1 MAASERYNTRFEDA
15 LARRLGVEFLER
27 PTGRRDLRPVRE
39 IDGVPP
45 DLLQH
50 FSRRRAAIEQRYAEL
65 RRAYRAAHGREPD
78 RSTQIQLAQQATLE
92 TREAKGVGRTLAEQ
106 VADRERG
113 EADGVGRQNDR
124 RAILVEQLGYAVPV
138 LVRQRLQDLKLGPF
152 KRMLDLGCGT
162 GLTGG
167 TLRDMVDD
175 ITGIDISENMV
186 EIAHEK
192 DLYETLYV
200 AEVEDFLEDNDDE
213 AFDLVTATDVL
224 PYLGALEPL
233 FFGAAENMVE
243 GGIFVFS
250 SETLPEEVFAGR
262 SYMVGPH
269 QRFAHAETYVR
280 ERLAATGFDLI
291 EISEINVRMQ
301 DGNPTPGHLVIA
313 RLKG

>member
-1 MAASERYNTRFEDA
+1 MAKIDEEA
-15 LARRLGVEFLER
+15 LAEAYNRALALEKAGDIDAAVKAYEEVLAIDPEDHGGASVRIAALG
-27 PTGRRDLRPVRE
+27 
-39 IDGVPP
+39 
-45 DLLQH
+45 
-50 FSRRRAAIEQRYAEL
+50 
-65 RRAYRAAHGREPD
+65 
-78 RSTQIQLAQQATLE
+78 
-92 TREAKGVGRTLAEQ
+92 
-106 VADRERG
+106 RG
-113 EADGVGRQNDR
+113 EAPPKAPDAYVETLFDQHAEAFED
-124 RAILVEQLGYAVPV
+124 ILVEQLGYAVPGM
-138 LVRQRLQDLKLGPF
+138 VRQRLQALGLGPF

-200 AEVEDFLEDNDDE
+200 AEAEDFLEDNDDE

-243 GGIFVFS
+243 GGLFVFS
-250 SETLPEEVFAGR
+250 SETLPAADGR
-262 SYMVGPH
+262 PYIVGPH
-269 QRFAHAETYVR
+269 QRYLHAEAYIR
-280 ERLAATGFDLI
+280 ERLAATGFEI
-291 EISEINVRMQ
+291 VEISEINVRMQ
-301 DGNPTPGHLVIA
+301 DGEPSPGHLVIA